1 MFDSRLCGLAVED
14 GNPDIAGGSADCSSL
29 YGEQTSISFPNYKF
43 IFTFNPENPAI
54 CYTHSK

>member
-14 GNPDIAGGSADCSSL
+14 RNPDIAGGSADCSSL

-43 IFTFNPENPAI
+43 IFTFNPENPAMP
-54 CYTHSK
+54 KF